1 MTAVQP
7 ALHPTRANM
16 ASTTLDPREKVPLDV
31 LDELVA
37 SCVMYPLSATLVDVP
52 LETWYL
58 HSLVPDYRTLEE
70 ECNHSIHLR
79 ALDAMGDVKR
89 LLESFSRIH
98 DSMLF
103 GKVDTI
109 VIYKDSLNLVKI
121 VVTDD
126 GFATGVANNTGR
138 SAYIEVNAL
147 HSHTMNRIREMELT
161 AAEYSKANTISLAT
175 IVIAGFAV
183 LFFLLSK

>member
-1 MTAVQP
+1 
-7 ALHPTRANM
+7 M
-16 ASTTLDPREKVPLDV
+16 ASTTPDPREKVVPLDV

-37 SCVMYPLSATLVDVP
+37 SYVMYPLSATLVDVP

-79 ALDAMGDVKR
+79 TLDAMGDVKR
-89 LLESFSRIH
+89 LLDSFSRIH

-109 VIYKDSLNLVKI
+109 VIYKDTLNLVKI

-161 AAEYSKANTISLAT
+161 AAAEYSKANAIPLAT
-175 IVIAGFAV
+175 IVVAGVAV